1 MYICRVYFDAAKS
14 IVLDVMKKV
23 LLSILITLFVLQILP
38 AQNFTQTVR
47 GTIVDA
53 YTQQPVDSVR
63 IRILTSNPPIDGMSN
78 ANGEFALKNVPIGR
92 HDIAFA
98 HVDYLSFTRP
108 GILVSSAKEVVLEIQ
123 LEERYYEMDE
133 VTLSPPR
140 EKGRPR
146 SELST
151 VSTISFE
158 IEETRKFAGGLDD
171 PTRLVASFAGVV
183 DNGLISDNLMSVRAN
198 SPRGMMY
205 RLEGIELPNPNHFA
219 RIGANGGT
227 FTIFSNNVLT
237 NSDFFVSAFPA
248 EFGNATASVF
258 DLYFRNGNN
267 QKREYTLQA
276 SVLGVDL
283 MAEGPFKEGG
293 DASYLVNYRFSTL
306 TAANLIINYLQ
317 LPEFQ
322 DISFK
327 LNFPT
332 KKAGT
337 FGVFGIGG
345 LSDRLREAETDSS
358 LWEEDLDRFE
368 LRLDSDMGALGFT
381 HKLPINNKSVWQSA
395 LVGSYSRQT
404 DNRTYFE
411 DDESFR
417 VRDKNEYTRMPLTFS
432 TSLQT
437 RFSQRHLN
445 KTGVMLTYANHDH
458 LAQAYDYIDE
468 KLNTLVDEEGNT
480 TRVQAYTQS
489 KFRLSE
495 KLTLNLGVHFMYY
508 DLNDKY
514 SVEPRAGLRYTINR
528 QQSLAL
534 GYGRHSQIESFAT
547 YRLQLEDEEGN
558 FFRPNVDL
566 DFIKSHHLVA
576 GYYLRF
582 LENHQ
587 LRAEVYYQRL
597 FNVPTVRNGSF
608 SVINLNE
615 LDQIRALENIG
626 EGYNTGI
633 DISLER
639 YTENGLYYLINTSIF
654 DSRYVG
660 GDGVWRS
667 TAFDNGYKANMLIGK
682 EKRVG
687 SGKNYF
693 LGLNGN
699 VSLIG
704 PRRFTPLDLEASRAQ
719 RETVLDETRAWE
731 GKEVPLLILDF
742 TLTYRRNHPR
752 RSGVWAFQIKN
763 LLQSAPAEYREYDRL
778 VDGEVTLVGS
788 SILPVIS
795 YRVEF

>member
-1 MYICRVYFDAAKS
+1 
-14 IVLDVMKKV
+14 MKKF
-23 LLSILITLFVLQILP
+23 LLSTLIFFFFIQIIS

-53 YTQQPVDSVR
+53 YTQQPLNSVR
-63 IRILTSNPPIDGMSN
+63 IRVLTSIPPVDAISN
-78 ANGEFALKNVPIGR
+78 ERGEFTLRNVPIGR

-98 HVDYLSFTRP
+98 HMDYLSFTRP

-123 LEERYYEMDE
+123 LEERYYEMEE
-133 VTLSPPR
+133 VTLTPPR

-146 SELST
+146 SELSS
-151 VSTISFE
+151 VSAISFE

-171 PTRLVASFAGVV
+171 PTRLIANFAGVV
-183 DNGLISDNLMSVRAN
+183 DNGLISDNQMSVRAN
-198 SPRGMMY
+198 TPRGMLY

-227 FTIFSNNVLT
+227 FTVFSNNVLT
-237 NSDFFVSAFPA
+237 NSDFFISAFPA

-283 MAEGPFKEGG
+283 MAEGPFRKGG
-293 DASYLVNYRFSTL
+293 QSSYLINYRFSTL
-306 TAANLIINYLQ
+306 SAANLVIDYLQ
-317 LPEFQ
+317 LPQFQ

-332 KKAGT
+332 EKAGT

-345 LSDRLREAETDSS
+345 LSDRLRAAETDPSV
-358 LWEEDLDRFE
+358 WEEDLDRFE
-368 LRLDSDMGALGFT
+368 LQLDSDMGALGFT
-381 HKLPINNKSVWQSA
+381 HKLPINNKSVWQTA
-395 LVGSYSRQT
+395 LVGSYSRQV
-404 DNRTYFE
+404 DNKTYYE
-411 DDESFR
+411 DDETFR
-417 VRDKNEYTRMPLTFS
+417 LRDRNEYKRLPLSFS
-432 TSLQT
+432 TALQT

-458 LAQAYDYIDE
+458 LTEAYDYVKD
-468 KLNTLVDEEGNT
+468 KLDTLVNEEGNT
-480 TRVQAYTQS
+480 MRFQAYTQS
-489 KFRLSE
+489 KFRLTE
-495 KLTLNLGVHFMYY
+495 KLTLNLGVHFLYY

-514 SVEPRAGLRYTINR
+514 SIEPRAGMRYKINR

-547 YRLQLEDEEGN
+547 YKFKLEDEDGN
-558 FFRPNVDL
+558 FTQPNLNL
-566 DFIKSHHLVA
+566 DFIKSHHFVA

-587 LRAEVYYQRL
+587 LKAELYYQRL
-597 FNVPTVRNGSF
+597 FNAPSEAGGSF
-608 SVINLNE
+608 SVVNLNE
-615 LDQIRALENIG
+615 LDEIRALENIG

-633 DISLER
+633 DLSLER
-639 YTENGLYYLINTSIF
+639 YTENGLYYLMNVSIF
-654 DSRYVG
+654 DSRYVS
-660 GDGVWRS
+660 GDGIWRS
-667 TAFDNGYKANMLIGK
+667 TAFNNGYKANILIGK

-687 SGKNYF
+687 KTNNHF
-693 LGLNGN
+693 LGLNGAL
-699 VSLIG
+699 SLIG
-704 PRRFTPLDLEASRAQ
+704 PQRFTPLDLDASRKA
-719 RETVLDETRAWE
+719 RETRYDESRAWE
-731 GKEVPLLILDF
+731 GQEDPLIILDF
-742 TLTYRRNHPR
+742 TLTYRRNHEK
-752 RSGVWAFQIKN
+752 RSGVWAIQIKN
-763 LLQSAPAEYREYDRL
+763 LLQSGPAVYREYDRL
-778 VDGEVTLVGS
+778 TDGEVSQVGS

>member
-1 MYICRVYFDAAKS
+1 MNKF
-14 IVLDVMKKV
+14 
-23 LLSILITLFVLQILP
+23 LLSTFICLFFIQILP

-53 YTQQPVDSVR
+53 YTQQPLDSVR
-63 IRILTSNPPIDGMSN
+63 VRVLTSTPPVDAISN
-78 ANGEFALKNVPIGR
+78 SKGEFTLKNVPIGR

-98 HVDYLSFTRP
+98 HMDYLSFTRP
-108 GILVSSAKEVVLEIQ
+108 GILVSSAKEVVLEVQ

-133 VTLSPPR
+133 VTLTPPR

-146 SELST
+146 SELSS
-151 VSTISFE
+151 VSAISFE

-171 PTRLVASFAGVV
+171 PTRLAASFAGVV

-267 QKREYTLQA
+267 QQREYTLQA

-283 MAEGPFKEGG
+283 MAEGPFREGG
-293 DASYLVNYRFSTL
+293 DASYLINYRFSTL
-306 TAANLIINYLQ
+306 TAANLLINYLQ

-322 DISFK
+322 DLSFK

-337 FGVFGIGG
+337 FGVYGIGG
-345 LSDRLREAETDSS
+345 LSKRLREAELDST

-368 LRLDSDMGALGFT
+368 LQLDSDMGALGVT
-381 HKLPINNKSVWQSA
+381 HKLPINKKSVLQSA

-404 DNRTYFE
+404 DNKTYYE
-411 DDESFR
+411 DDKTFR
-417 VRDKNEYTRMPLTFS
+417 LRDRNEYKRLPVSFS
-432 TSLQT
+432 TALQT
-437 RFSQRHLN
+437 RFSQRHFN
-445 KTGVMLTYANHDH
+445 KTGVMLTYTDH
-458 LAQAYDYIDE
+458 KHWTQAYDYVAE
-468 KLNTLVDEEGNT
+468 KLNTLVDAQGQT
-480 TRVQAYTQS
+480 LRAQAYTQS
-489 KFRLSE
+489 KFRLTH
-495 KLTLNLGVHFMYY
+495 KLSLNLGVHFMYF

-514 SVEPRAGLRYTINR
+514 SVEPRAGLRYQLNR

-534 GYGRHSQIESFAT
+534 GYGRHSQVESFAT
-547 YRLQLEDEEGN
+547 YKLTLEDSEGN
-558 FFRPNVDL
+558 MTQPNLNL
-566 DFIKSHHLVA
+566 DFIKSHHFVA

-587 LRAEVYYQRL
+587 LKAELYYQRL
-597 FNVPTVRNGSF
+597 FNVPTEANGSF
-608 SVINLNE
+608 SVVNLSE

-626 EGYNTGI
+626 EGYNTGV

-639 YTENGLYYLINTSIF
+639 YTEHGLYYLINVSIF

-660 GDGVWRS
+660 GDGIWRS

-687 SGKNYF
+687 KTSNNF
-693 LGLNGN
+693 LGLNGAL
-699 VSLIG
+699 SLIG
-704 PRRFTPLDLEASRAQ
+704 PQRYTPLDSVASREAL
-719 RETVLDETRAWE
+719 ETRYDETRAWE
-731 GKEVPLLILDF
+731 GQEKPLVILDF
-742 TLTYRRNHPR
+742 TLTYRRNHDK
-752 RSGVWAFQIKN
+752 RSGVWAIQIKN
-763 LLQSAPAEYREYDRL
+763 MLQSSPAIYREYDRL
-778 VDGEVTLVGS
+778 VDDEVMLVGS